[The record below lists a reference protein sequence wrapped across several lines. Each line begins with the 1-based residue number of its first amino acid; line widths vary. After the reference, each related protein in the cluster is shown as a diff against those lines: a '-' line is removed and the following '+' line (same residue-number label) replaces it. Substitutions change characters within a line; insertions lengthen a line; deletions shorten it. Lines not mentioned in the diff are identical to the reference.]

1 MHELGIAFELI
12 DTLKGVCEKNHIKR
26 LLSVTLKVGEASMVV
41 PDYMMECWEAAV
53 QDTDFKDTKL
63 KMVKTIAKGRC
74 NQCGYGFNI
83 AKNDRKCPHC
93 GAYDDF
99 VPISGMDIEISKV
112 EAE

>member
-1 MHELGIAFELI
+1 MHEMGIAFELI
-12 DTLKGVCEKNHIKR
+12 DTLQGLCAKNRIRR

-41 PDYMMECWEAAV
+41 PDYLKECWEAAV
-53 QDTDFKDTKL
+53 PDTAFKDTQL

-74 NQCGYGFNI
+74 NKCGYAFNI

-99 VPISGMDIEISKV
+99 IPISGMEIEISKI